1 MKQEWYEAKVKYVKT
16 LDDGTE
22 KKVTENYLVRGVT
35 VSAVESRVIKELK
48 SVISGEFSVEAV
60 KRASFKEFFC
70 VDGEKFFNCKVA
82 FVTVAEDGT
91 EKRQKSTML
100 VQADTFQDALDMLE
114 EGMKGTM
121 SDWEICSMSETAYK
135 DVFN

>member
-1 MKQEWYEAKVKYVKT
+1 M
-16 LDDGTE
+16 
-22 KKVTENYLVRGVT
+22 
-35 VSAVESRVIKELK
+35 SI
-48 SVISGEFSVEAV
+48 
-60 KRASFKEFFC
+60 
-70 VDGEKFFNCKVA
+70 
-82 FVTVAEDGT
+82 AEDGT

-121 SDWEICSMSETAYK
+121 SDWEICSMSETSYK